1 MLIWRAHLQFMID
14 SGVEDFAR
22 RKDKECCP
30 NNGKSF
36 LSVPPRSFG
45 IISWLVWWMI
55 NCCRVWGSSVRIMD
69 TPCPTSSNCYD
80 LFVPFW
86 EQLYHARSKHISGT
100 VRNEYNSITSSS
112 LLIGWSLHWKNL
124 QVDLFFFWKWD
135 ISALFK
141 HSSI

>member
-55 NCCRVWGSSVRIMD
+55 NCCRVWGSLCTDHGYSMSYLQQLLWFVCAFLGAAVPRPFETHFGYSPKWIQFNHEFIAID
-69 TPCPTSSNCYD
+69 RLKLTLKKSSGGFI
-80 LFVPFW
+80 LFLKMRYF
-86 EQLYHARSKHISGT
+86 SFI
-100 VRNEYNSITSSS
+100 
-112 LLIGWSLHWKNL
+112 
-124 QVDLFFFWKWD
+124 
-135 ISALFK
+135 
-141 HSSI
+141 